1 MKVFTGMYYEK
12 FIKRLIDLFIS
23 FTAIVLLSPIF
34 LLVSILVKMKL
45 GSPIIFKQLR
55 PGKNEEIFTLYKFRT
70 MTNERDASG
79 ELLPETIRLTKFG
92 RFLRSTSLDEL
103 PQLFNVLKGDMSLI
117 GPRPLLVHYLK
128 LYNDHQKRRHEV
140 RPGVTG
146 LAQVKGRNYLSWEEK
161 FDLDVKYVEN
171 MNLLNDIKILLLT
184 LKKVI
189 KREDIYEDPNKIME
203 DFEGNKFHEN
213 LNDYV
218 NEGSV

>member
-1 MKVFTGMYYEK
+1 MYYEK

>member
-1 MKVFTGMYYEK
+1 MYYEK

-34 LLVSILVKMKL
+34 LLVLILVKMKL

-203 DFEGNKFHEN
+203 DFEGNKFHEI

>member
-1 MKVFTGMYYEK
+1 MKVFTGVYYEK

-34 LLVSILVKMKL
+34 LLVLILVKMKL

-203 DFEGNKFHEN
+203 DFEGNKFHEI

>member
-1 MKVFTGMYYEK
+1 MYYEK

-203 DFEGNKFHEN
+203 DFEGNKFHEI